1 MDYKDMD
8 DETRERRKRE
18 QVAFRTKKRNS
29 VRFMIFSSVFE
40 IIETVLIMFVMFVIA
55 SFLTFKVF
63 HADPNSQLAGTI
75 FQISLVVIFIGGM
88 ILGFFIY
95 KKCARWYIKK
105 FKMFDKLND
114 DVLIHYFKEEEL
126 GIEDNRLK

>member
-8 DETRERRKRE
+8 EETREKRKRE
-18 QVAFRTKKRNS
+18 QVEYRTKKHNS

-40 IIETVLIMFVMFVIA
+40 IIETVLIMFILFVICA
-55 SFLTFKVF
+55 FIVFKLFKATGPAGQSVF
-63 HADPNSQLAGTI
+63 QVLLI
-75 FQISLVVIFIGGM
+75 VIFLGGM
-88 ILGFFIY
+88 VSGFFVY

-126 GIEDNRLK
+126 GLEDDRLK